1 MNLISVEEASAYIL
15 KHFHPLEAERVP
27 ILDALDRVLAEDIV
41 ADIDVPPFENS
52 AMDGYAVR
60 AEDIASASPQQPV
73 TLHVIGDVAAG
84 YIAPR
89 AVEPGTAM
97 RIMTGAPLP
106 PGADTVVRFEETSE
120 GVQARRA
127 EPRRDTVDILKAIRR
142 GENVRAAGEDIHAG
156 EVILPKGTIVRAAE
170 IGVLASLGKKE
181 VSVHRR
187 PRVAI
192 LATGDEL
199 VAIDE
204 PIAPGKIRNS
214 NEYTN
219 AAAVLKAGG
228 IPIRL
233 GIARDNID
241 DLTAKIRAGLDA
253 DADLFLTSAGVSVGD
268 YDMVKDV
275 LNAEGEMQFWQVRM
289 KPGKPLAFGV
299 LRGNAEHRREVPLIG
314 LPGNPVSAMISFEV
328 FARPAILTMLGKT
341 RLARPSVR
349 ATLLEDVEN
358 TANRRNFIRVVV
370 EKRDGGYTAR
380 TTGEQGSGILTSVSR
395 ANGLLIVPEDVTLVR
410 QGTVVEVQMLDWP
423 EW

>member
-1 MNLISVEEASAYIL
+1 MNMISVEEALAYIL

-27 ILDALDRVLAEDIV
+27 MLDALDRVLAEDIV
-41 ADIDVPPFENS
+41 ADDNVPPFDNS

-60 AEDIASASPQQPV
+60 AEDIAGASAQQPV
-73 TLHVIGDVAAG
+73 TLRVIGDVAAG
-84 YIAPR
+84 YTAPR
-89 AVEPGTAM
+89 AVERGTAM

-106 PGADTVVRFEETSE
+106 AGADTVVRFEETSE
-120 GVQARRA
+120 GVEARA
-127 EPRRDTVDILKAIRR
+127 AGKNHDTVDILKAIQR

-156 EVILPKGTIVRAAE
+156 EVVLLKGTIVRAAE
-170 IGVLASLGKKE
+170 IGVMASLGKKE
-181 VSVHRR
+181 VGVHRR

-204 PIAPGKIRNS
+204 PITPGKIRNS
-214 NEYTN
+214 NEYSN

-233 GIARDNID
+233 GIGRDNID

-275 LNAEGEMQFWQVRM
+275 LNAEGEMHFWQVKM

-299 LRGNAEHRREVPLIG
+299 LRGKKDVPLLG

-341 RLARPSVR
+341 RLTRPSVR
-349 ATLLEDVEN
+349 ATLLEDIEN

-395 ANGLLIVPEDVTLVR
+395 ANGLLVIPEDVTLVR
-410 QGTVVEVQMLDWP
+410 KGERVDVQMLDWS

>member
-1 MNLISVEEASAYIL
+1 MNLISVEEALAYIL
-15 KHFHPLEAERVP
+15 KHFHALEAESVSM
-27 ILDALDRVLAEDIV
+27 LDALDRVLAENII
-41 ADIDVPPFENS
+41 AGMDVPPFNNS

-60 AEDIASASPQQPV
+60 AEDVANASSDRAV
-73 TLHVIGDVAAG
+73 ILRVIGDVAAG
-84 YIAPR
+84 HTASR
-89 AVEPGTAM
+89 AVERGTAM

-106 PGADTVVRFEETSE
+106 QGADAVVRFEETSE
-120 GVQARRA
+120 GAGARGAGKHR
-127 EPRRDTVDILKAIRR
+127 ESVDILKLVQR
-142 GENVRAAGEDIHAG
+142 GDNVRAAGEDIHVG
-156 EVILPKGTIVRAAE
+156 EIVLPKGMVVRPAE
-170 IGVLASLGKKE
+170 IGVLASLGKKT

-199 VAIDE
+199 VTIDE
-204 PIAPGKIRNS
+204 PVTPGKIRNS
-214 NEYTN
+214 NGYSN
-219 AAAVLKAGG
+219 SAAVLKAGG

-233 GIARDNID
+233 GIARDNIA

-275 LNAEGEMQFWQVRM
+275 LNAEGEMHVWLVKM

-299 LRGNAEHRREVPLIG
+299 LRGKKEVPLLG
-314 LPGNPVSAMISFEV
+314 LPGNPVSAMISFEI

-358 TANRRNFIRVVV
+358 GANRRNFIRVVV

-395 ANGLLIVPEDVTLVR
+395 ANGLLVIPEDVMLVR
-410 QGTVVEVQMLDWP
+410 KGETSEIQMLDWS